1 MMSNVRTSHP
11 NARWLS
17 AIALTTALGASAC
30 ARDDGLLDDGLL
42 DDAELDETAQPAQQ
56 VAGDDTGPV
65 PGEPADL
72 SAFKDP
78 GKGPWQTVPEG
89 QVAAQCK
96 MDVAKLR
103 GLRLGSGF
111 AVIRYGKLCYS
122 SSPGANDAASAM
134 WSATKT
140 LGAAVT
146 GIASYE
152 TRDIPKSGART
163 GQLKDTDL
171 ATDWLGSVSYNRQAR
186 LAHVLSMV
194 GHNSNLT
201 DGAKRHSYDTVGA
214 VQINS
219 LSTMVSTAIRQQSS
233 RLGTSTAAL
242 AKKFL
247 FDEIGMSKSNW
258 GGTVYAYSW
267 NANLG
272 DMARLGNLMIHQGV
286 WSGKQVIGADW
297 VYKMIH
303 PTFEDGNTAYGF
315 LTWLVARE
323 GQRSIG
329 GGSFTGGG
337 DGLLADSCSPA
348 ALWQRY
354 PHGLSTFKD
363 CTYKNASCKQKYD
376 TGSFSAQGLGG
387 QFIVGHP
394 GLDLVI
400 VAKNYSGGTGP
411 AGLWDAVRPAIVALD
426 PTYKGNDAGF
436 CKAYA
441 SGDYAPDLVAQPTQP
456 N

>member
-1 MMSNVRTSHP
+1 MMSKVWTSHP
-11 NARWLS
+11 KARWLS
-17 AIALTTALGASAC
+17 AVALTTALGASAC
-30 ARDDGLLDDGLL
+30 AHDEGMLN
-42 DDAELDETAQPAQQ
+42 AEEADEEAAEPAQQ
-56 VAGDDTGPV
+56 VAGEGDGPA
-65 PGEPADL
+65 PGAPTDL

-78 GKGPWQTVPEG
+78 GKGPWQQVPEA
-89 QVAAQCK
+89 QVAEQCK
-96 MDVAKLR
+96 MDISKLR
-103 GLRLGSGF
+103 GVRLGSGF
-111 AVIRYGKLCYS
+111 AVVRYGKLCYS
-122 SSPGANDAASAM
+122 SSPGANDAAAAM

-152 TRDIPKSGART
+152 TRSIPKTGART

-194 GHNSNLT
+194 GHNANLT

-219 LSTMVSTAIRQQSS
+219 LSTAVSTAIRQQSS

-242 AKKFL
+242 ARKFL
-247 FDEIGMSKSNW
+247 FEEIGMSKSTW

-267 NANLG
+267 SASLG

-286 WSGKQVIGADW
+286 WGGKQVIGADW

-329 GGSFTGGG
+329 GGSFTGGA
-337 DGLLADSCSPA
+337 DGLLADKCSPA

-363 CTYKNASCKQKYD
+363 CTYKNSSCKQKYD
-376 TGSFSAQGLGG
+376 VGSFSAQGLGG
-387 QFIVGHP
+387 QFVVGHP

-400 VAKNYSGGTGP
+400 VAKNYSGGGGP
-411 AGLWDAVRPAIVALD
+411 AGMWDAIRPAIVALD
-426 PTYKGNDAGF
+426 PQYKGNDAGF
-436 CKAYA
+436 CRAYA
-441 SGDYAPDLVAQPTQP
+441 AGDYAPDLVAQPVQP
-456 N
+456 D